1 MIFYMMLRYAE
12 FEGEKRGFKRGFKRA
27 FKRGFKKGFKNEM
40 NISESVAIRMLENN
54 EPIEKIIKYTQLSE
68 SRIHQLKEKLCLS
81 K

>member
-1 MIFYMMLRYAE
+1 MREKKDGLRE
-12 FEGEKRGFKRGFKRA
+12 DLKEHLKG
-27 FKRGFKKGFKNEM
+27 GFKKGFKNKM

-54 EPIEKIIKYTQLSE
+54 EPIEKIIMYTQLSE